1 MSLINILEKRRSY
14 YQINKDL
21 PVVEKEVI
29 QKIKQITELVPDAF
43 NMKSSKIVVVLH
55 EKQDEL
61 WNTIYDCFDGKI
73 SKDKINSFRSGAGT
87 ILFFFDEMIVSE
99 MEKEFP
105 LYAKNFESWAVQS
118 SAMLQINLWSGLR
131 EMEIG
136 ASIQHYNPLIDDRI
150 KKLYNLPSSI
160 IW

>member
-61 WNTIYDCFDGKI
+61 WNTI
-73 SKDKINSFRSGAGT
+73 
-87 ILFFFDEMIVSE
+87 MIVL
-99 MEKEFP
+99 MEKSQKIR
-105 LYAKNFESWAVQS
+105 LIV
-118 SAMLQINLWSGLR
+118 SGRAL
-131 EMEIG
+131 E
-136 ASIQHYNPLIDDRI
+136 
-150 KKLYNLPSSI
+150 PSSSFLMK
-160 IW
+160 